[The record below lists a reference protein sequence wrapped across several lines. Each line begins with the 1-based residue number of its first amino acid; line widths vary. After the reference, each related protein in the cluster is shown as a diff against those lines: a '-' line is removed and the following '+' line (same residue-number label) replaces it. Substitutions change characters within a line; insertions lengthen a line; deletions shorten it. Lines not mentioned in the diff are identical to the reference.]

1 MDMHVYIHMCIG
13 MIFVCMNVCRVY
25 IPVCV
30 CTQTDMHVVIFWDIW
45 NYVNMYVQVYK
56 HMC

>member
-1 MDMHVYIHMCIG
+1 MHVYIHMCIG
-13 MIFVCMNVCRVY
+13 MIFACMNVCRVY
-25 IPVCV
+25 TPLCV
-30 CTQTDMHVVIFWDIW
+30 CTQTDMHVVMFWDIC